1 MNIPPPNETVM
12 ANASR
17 LLERLEQMEQF
28 LRRMLVE
35 AAAEETIRPWAIAN
49 QVCDRYCIPKAA

>member
-1 MNIPPPNETVM
+1 VNIPPPNETVM

-35 AAAEETIRPWAIAN
+35 AAAEETIRP
-49 QVCDRYCIPKAA
+49 